1 MRALLFSLLFAGLLA
16 AQTVPEPVTLSSLRA
31 ADFGV
36 TSLDGAQARLNDL
49 IPDGQPVVIEFWAT
63 WCSPCR
69 KTMPHLSQL
78 AQRHAGEGLVV
89 VGLNLEDLATDGAK
103 VKKYLTEHPVA
114 YSIAFAQR
122 DVYQFLNHRQDVA
135 LPKILVF
142 DRNGRLVDHIKTY
155 SFGTNGRVRKAVEA
169 ALRP

>member
-1 MRALLFSLLFAGLLA
+1 MRALLLSLLLGGLLA
-16 AQTVPEPVTLSSLRA
+16 GQTSPEPVTIASLRG
-31 ADFGV
+31 ADYGV
-36 TSLDGAQARLNDL
+36 TTLAGSEARLNDL
-49 IPDGQPVVIEFWAT
+49 VPAGKPVVIEFWAT

-78 AQRHAGEGLVV
+78 AQQHAGEGLVV
-89 VGLNLEDLATDGAK
+89 VGLNMEDPARDAAK
-103 VKKYLTEHPVA
+103 VKQYLTEHPVA
-114 YSIAFAQR
+114 YPIAFAQR
-122 DVYQFLNHRQDVA
+122 EVFQFLNRRQDVA

-169 ALRP
+169 ALLP